1 MWKRF
6 KSTAVGSMAV
16 ILATATGC
24 GSDYAQ
30 PKPTAPVASPS
41 IQQQGARSLSQAGQG
56 VNMLSNDTASGNAII
71 PIKAIGNVNYVSA
84 NELIKL
90 LRFQSD
96 WDSTKQKLMIGD
108 NDANFE
114 LIMNSNKAIKEDNE
128 MHLSQPIVKEGENV
142 YIPVSALGDL
152 FQDDMSF
159 DVMDRQV
166 TIHPTTI
173 AVIEHEG
180 DPDPSGD
187 SPEMDFA
194 DDPNDPFK
202 GNESAANPASI
213 GNLSGEDLEVW
224 AQANAPEHEVIPVL
238 KNVNLNAVI
247 HKGEQYLGVKYKFGT
262 GPYPQTGKFDCST
275 FTQYVYG
282 KYGVR
287 LPRVAREQATVGSQV
302 SRKSL
307 RKGDLMFFY
316 VPGRFRT
323 NKTVGHVGIYMG
335 NNKMLHASPEPKD
348 GVQISNINIP
358 YWKKTFLRAKRIAT

>member
-1 MWKRF
+1 MWKRL
-6 KSTAVGSMAV
+6 KSTAVGGMAV
-16 ILATATGC
+16 ILATTTGC

-30 PKPTAPVASPS
+30 PKPTTPAASPS
-41 IQQQGARSLSQAGQG
+41 IQQGTRSLSQAGQG
-56 VNMLSNDTASGNAII
+56 VNMLSTNPASGNAII

-84 NELIKL
+84 NDLIKL
-90 LRFQSD
+90 LRFQTD
-96 WDSTKQKLMIGD
+96 WDSTKSKLMIGD

-114 LIMNSNKAIKEDNE
+114 LIVNSNRAIKEDNVI
-128 MHLSQPIVKEGENV
+128 HLSQPIVKEGDTV

-159 DVMDRQV
+159 DVMEHQV
-166 TIHPTTI
+166 SIHPTTI
-173 AVIEHEG
+173 PVIEHEG
-180 DPDPSGD
+180 DPDPDPSSN
-187 SPEMDFA
+187 SPELDFA

-202 GNESAANPASI
+202 GNESATNPASI
-213 GNLSGEDLEVW
+213 ENLSREDLEVW
-224 AQANAPEHEVIPVL
+224 AQSVAPEAIPVL
-238 KNVNLNAVI
+238 KNINLNAVI
-247 HKGEQYLGVKYKFGT
+247 NKGEQYMGVKYKFGT

-275 FTQYVYG
+275 FTQYVFG
-282 KYGVR
+282 KYGVK
-287 LPRVAREQATVGSQV
+287 LPRVARQQATVGSQV

-335 NNKMLHASPEPKD
+335 NNKMLHASPEPKN

-358 YWKKTFLRAKRIAT
+358 YWKKTFLRAKRVAT